1 MAGSR
6 AKRYV
11 FSTNL
16 LAILTN
22 PMIVLTE
29 ELNLKLPTED
39 NEVAEPSAKLEDHP
53 YSRYFAEY
61 VSIMKEEV
69 LGNKE
74 PPPFENSWLSTII
87 ILRGFALLKLL
98 FVFETRRRISDIRY
112 FVQLVSQEQDF
123 FALRKSMGLEP
134 LIEALNIKKVE
145 AIRDATDNAA
155 KKRYGRIKIED
166 IVNGLEEMASGLWIL
181 TNVELIRLLVCRYV
195 NVTSF
200 ANDNIHKSVL
210 ERRWGFDDIT
220 SLNVIPPKGNET
232 FAGRN
237 EELRNSISEEI
248 NGYKHAM
255 GNDPGKAWERVLEKL
270 DTSSMNLISGL
281 SLEQELKSASSRT
294 DMSSSKKIS
303 YGKITQSY
311 RSKSNSKQGTET
323 VEG

>member
-1 MAGSR
+1 
-6 AKRYV
+6 
-11 FSTNL
+11 
-16 LAILTN
+16 
-22 PMIVLTE
+22 
-29 ELNLKLPTED
+29 
-39 NEVAEPSAKLEDHP
+39 
-53 YSRYFAEY
+53 
-61 VSIMKEEV
+61 MKEEV

-87 ILRGFALLKLL
+87 LLRGFALLKLL

-220 SLNVIPPKGNET
+220 SLNVIPPKGKET